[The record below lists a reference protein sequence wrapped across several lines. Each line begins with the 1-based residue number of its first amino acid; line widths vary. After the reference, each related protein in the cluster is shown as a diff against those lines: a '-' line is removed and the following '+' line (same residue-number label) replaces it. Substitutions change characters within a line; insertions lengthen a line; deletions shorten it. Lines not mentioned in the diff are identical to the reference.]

1 MTGEGLWT
9 GNHSLTGKNDC
20 YQIVYTISHFQ
31 IRTLTDLHGDFC
43 LSIDYLAAS
52 AELVVK
58 PDKDIAYCAPV
69 VQKGA

>member
-1 MTGEGLWT
+1 MIAIKLYIQV
-9 GNHSLTGKNDC
+9 L
-20 YQIVYTISHFQ
+20 IFQ